1 LGGFK
6 RIKNRKIRSYLLNPP
21 NPRSISA
28 KGVEMQLREVL
39 TAFEQGG
46 SMSLSEMA
54 RRYDVDPA
62 VLEDMIQF
70 WVRKGRLRD
79 ACNAGGCGT
88 CHQSGSCAATPMTTV
103 TTQPHRYELLT
114 DI

>member
-1 LGGFK
+1 
-6 RIKNRKIRSYLLNPP
+6 
-21 NPRSISA
+21 
-28 KGVEMQLREVL
+28 MQLREVL
-39 TAFEQGG
+39 RAFEQGG
-46 SMSLSEMA
+46 SMSLSEMS

-79 ACNAGGCGT
+79 ACNVGGCGI
-88 CHQSGSCAATPMTTV
+88 CRQSGTCPAAPPTAITT
-103 TTQPHRYELLT
+103 TAQPHRYELHT

>member
-1 LGGFK
+1 
-6 RIKNRKIRSYLLNPP
+6 
-21 NPRSISA
+21 
-28 KGVEMQLREVL
+28 MQLREVL

-46 SMSLSEMA
+46 SMSLAEMS

-79 ACNAGGCGT
+79 ACTVGGCGA
-88 CHQSGSCAATPMTTV
+88 CHMSGSCAAV
-103 TTQPHRYELLT
+103 TTATGQPHHYEPHRYEPHRYELVTEQQTAIALS
-114 DI
+114 